1 VDLLPRHST
10 DSTGGDAM
18 NSDQEDLLRE
28 LETGPVEPLA
38 RVEIMLVGSCLAV
51 GTLLLVVLACLL

>member
-1 VDLLPRHST
+1 
-10 DSTGGDAM
+10 M

-51 GTLLLVVLACLL
+51 GTMLLVVLACLL

>member
-1 VDLLPRHST
+1 MS
-10 DSTGGDAM
+10 
-18 NSDQEDLLRE
+18 NEQEDLLKE

-38 RVEIMLVGSCLAV
+38 RVEIILVGSCLAV